1 MSDRSSPSLNI
12 SARLDAS
19 IEMWELWGN
28 MSADYATLIRPR
40 SCHREK
46 SDDFKINA
54 STEEPEDLVD
64 EFFRPYIRALGNVVV
79 LFAQCEADLLALVAE
94 LHGGDETE
102 AVRLLKD
109 EKAKDKIIALVGG
122 LGISGFDLEE
132 LVAGIGQFWSDKEVR
147 NRLIHD
153 DWFPSLE
160 DGELGKVGT
169 RGLTR
174 KKVPEVI
181 IKWPSVDE
189 VWSLAGRFAEHKSL
203 FSYHA
208 WASARARRSDSN
220 E

>member
-1 MSDRSSPSLNI
+1 MD
-12 SARLDAS
+12 
-19 IEMWELWGN
+19 GQ
-28 MSADYATLIRPR
+28 
-40 SCHREK
+40 
-46 SDDFKINA
+46 
-54 STEEPEDLVD
+54 PEDDLVD

-79 LFAQCEADLLALVAE
+79 LFAQCEADLLSLVAE
-94 LHGGDETE
+94 LQGGDEIE
-102 AVRLLKD
+102 AIRLLKD

-122 LGISGFDLEE
+122 LGLSGFDLEE

-160 DGELGKVGT
+160 EGELEKVGT

-181 IKWPSVDE
+181 IKWPSVDD
-189 VWSLAGRFAEHKSL
+189 VWSLASRFKELKYL
-203 FSYHA
+203 FSHRA
-208 WASARARRSDSN
+208 WALSRARRSDSD